1 MKQLLNLLLNNMKL
15 KEKWRNDMGEFDW
28 YVNLMNFLDERAKES
43 RLLNRVEITQLNN
56 CVDRYDLA
64 NNVKELI
71 HDIADA
77 NDCGECNSWNELIAA
92 LHQLF
97 ITGERI
103 AI

>member
-1 MKQLLNLLLNNMKL
+1 MDN
-15 KEKWRNDMGEFDW
+15 FDW
-28 YVNLMNFLDERAKES
+28 YVNLMNYLDSRAKEN
-43 RLLNRVEITQLNN
+43 RLLNKTELFQLNS
-56 CVDRYDLA
+56 CIDRYDVA
-64 NNVKELI
+64 DNTMELI

-97 ITGERI
+97 VTGERI

>member
-1 MKQLLNLLLNNMKL
+1 MNL
-15 KEKWRNDMGEFDW
+15 DW
-28 YVNLMNFLDERAKES
+28 YVNLMNFLDERAKENH
-43 RLLNRVEITQLNN
+43 LLNRVEITQLNN

-64 NNVKELI
+64 DNVKELI

-97 ITGERI
+97 VTGERI